1 MRTLPCAN
9 SWRTALV
16 LLVTLIGL
24 LSWVFAGSIPGS
36 GIPGHSGLARPDSAG
51 SGQSSHRAAQ
61 AGASS
66 PPAGPSFQWTD
77 ISTAHMPGP
86 RLDGGL
92 VFDSAD
98 GYVLLFGG
106 ENDGT
111 IPAVYYN
118 DTWTFSGGHW
128 TNVTNPQDAPSK
140 RTGFVLADDPADH
153 EVVLFGGL
161 SSTGQVLDDTWTYH
175 GGVWT
180 NITSSLTLSPE
191 ALFWAAMAYDNAT
204 GTVILFGGQHASIPG
219 EEYTNDTWSFHAGA
233 WTELTPTVSPPARN
247 SESLTF
253 DGSDNEFLMF
263 GGQNESGPFND
274 TWAFTG
280 STWEEPT
287 TTGAPDP
294 RWGVGLAYYG
304 AESEVV
310 LYGGSEAINYDVY
323 TYHAGVW
330 TEYSASPNPGQTLGL
345 VQMTYDWSD
354 RYVLLFQ
361 ETTSYTNV
369 TWALNVTSVPP
380 PALTVQAT
388 AAPLSGTIPF
398 QVDFTSTISGGVPPY
413 TVNWSFGDSSAN
425 VSGSPSTAG
434 NTSHTYSTGGTFNA
448 SVTVTDSAADHF
460 TKNWTITA
468 SVPVLTLAIKAS
480 PTNAMINETV
490 TFTASPSGGTPPYTF
505 AWTFGDGGTSSSQ
518 NATHAYTAAG
528 SYIAKLVLTDSKG
541 LSVSKNVTISVTQAG
556 PVSTTST
563 SDWWIYAV
571 GAVVVILVVIAV
583 LFVTRRRKR
592 EPPATPASSQGGP
605 PSPPGPPTGG
615 PSE

>member
-1 MRTLPCAN
+1 MRTLLRAN
-9 SWRTALV
+9 SSRAALV
-16 LLVTLIGL
+16 LLVTWIGL

-36 GIPGHSGLARPDSAG
+36 GNPGHPSLARPDSAG
-51 SGQSSHRAAQ
+51 SGQGVHSASR

-92 VFDSAD
+92 VFDSTD

-128 TNVTNPQDAPSK
+128 TNVTNPKDAPSK

-153 EVVLFGGL
+153 EVVLFGGI
-161 SSTGQVLDDTWTYH
+161 SSTGQILDDTWTYQ

-204 GTVILFGGQHASIPG
+204 GTVILFGGLHASIPG
-219 EEYTNDTWSFHAGA
+219 EEYTNETWSFHAGA
-233 WTELTPTVSPPARN
+233 WTQLTPTISPPGRN

-253 DGSDNEFLMF
+253 DGIDDELLMF
-263 GGQNESGPFND
+263 GGQNESGAFND

-280 STWEEPT
+280 STWEEQT
-287 TTGAPDP
+287 TTGAPNP

-310 LYGGSEAINYDVY
+310 LYAGSEAINYDVY

-330 TEYSASPNPGQTLGL
+330 TEYAVTPNPGQTLGT

-369 TWALNVTSVPP
+369 TWALNVTSGPP
-380 PALTVQAT
+380 PLTVQA
-388 AAPLSGTIPF
+388 AASPLSGTVPL
-398 QVDFTSTISGGVPPY
+398 QTDFTSSISGGVPPY
-413 TVNWSFGDSSAN
+413 TVNWSFGDSSPN
-425 VSGSPSTAG
+425 VTGSPSTAG
-434 NTSHTYSTGGTFNA
+434 NTSHTYSTAGTYNA
-448 SVTVTDSAADHF
+448 SLTVTDSAADHV
-460 TKNWTITA
+460 TKNWTIA
-468 SVPVLTLAIKAS
+468 AAVPPLSLMISAS
-480 PTNAMINETV
+480 PTNVGVNQTV
-490 TFTASPSGGTPPYTF
+490 TFTATPGGGTPPYTY
-505 AWTFGDGGTSSSQ
+505 AWTFGDGGTSALQ
-518 NATHAYTAAG
+518 NPTYAYTTAG
-528 SYIAKLVLTDSKG
+528 TYTAKLVLTDSKG
-541 LSVSKNVTISVTQAG
+541 LTASKNVSISVSL
-556 PVSTTST
+556 PVRTPVGTSSSST
-563 SDWWIYAV
+563 SDWWVYAV
-571 GAVVVILVVIAV
+571 AVVVIILVAILV
-583 LFVTRRRKR
+583 LFVSRRRKG
-592 EPPATPASSQGGP
+592 EPPVPPASSQGVP
-605 PSPPGPPTGG
+605 PAGG
-615 PSE
+615 QHG